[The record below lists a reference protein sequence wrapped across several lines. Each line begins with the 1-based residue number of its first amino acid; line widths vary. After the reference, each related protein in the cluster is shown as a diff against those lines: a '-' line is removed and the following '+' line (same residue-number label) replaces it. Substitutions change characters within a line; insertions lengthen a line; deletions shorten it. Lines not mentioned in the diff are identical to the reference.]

1 MRDQKESQNL
11 VNQSEIEEVDDS
23 WKPFIILV
31 YLSFVMILPIF
42 IKIDLGVQLK
52 GHSSAFLV
60 FKKTFDAA
68 CSTQPYF
75 GSGEI
80 PVLWP
85 KVARR

>member
-52 GHSSAFLV
+52 GHSSTFLV
-60 FKKTFDAA
+60 FKKSVSRPFEDKNA
-68 CSTQPYF
+68 F
-75 GSGEI
+75 GH
-80 PVLWP
+80 
-85 KVARR
+85 